1 VQCQPL
7 RLDAR
12 GDDEIRVHL
21 LVVWRIWKSD
31 LSSTAS
37 DWRIDRHATA
47 SWCET
52 TRRDGDVR
60 YARRTGYGQL
70 GEIMYVPPRYRHTD
84 KSVHTAPLYAIYRR
98 WKINYSI
105 FVRADDNNDRSPN
118 YWKTNITGFLQY
130 AIKIRPI
137 IFIIC
142 NQKVTGDLIM
152 SFHGDISNKPDK
164 II

>member
-1 VQCQPL
+1 MPTAAPWC
-7 RLDAR
+7 AR
-12 GDDEIRVHL
+12 GRRNTSASTSSLAHMEIRPF
-21 LVVWRIWKSD
+21 
-31 LSSTAS
+31 
-37 DWRIDRHATA
+37 IDRIRLTHRSTLATA

-84 KSVHTAPLYAIYRR
+84 KSVHTAPLYAIRRR